1 MGEYRH
7 VRARKHAGQS
17 IRVLLARIMQI
28 TSMNTYSDRLI
39 VTKRL
44 WRVIKV
50 LEKLILCSMRAISQT
65 LIELA

>member
-7 VRARKHAGQS
+7 VRAGKYAGQS
-17 IRVLLARIMQI
+17 IRVLLARVMQI

-39 VTKRL
+39 VAKRL
-44 WRVIKV
+44 WRVVKV
-50 LEKLILCSMRAISQT
+50 LEELILCSMRAISQT